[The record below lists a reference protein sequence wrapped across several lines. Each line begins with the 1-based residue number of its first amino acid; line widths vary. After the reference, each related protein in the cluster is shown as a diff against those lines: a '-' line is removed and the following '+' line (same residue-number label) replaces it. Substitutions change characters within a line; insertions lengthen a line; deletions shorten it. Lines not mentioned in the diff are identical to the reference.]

1 MNSGSRK
8 VSFIKVFSDMLKF
21 VGNKFWGFAFVTFLV
36 TMVVSQ
42 RFDIILDPVK
52 LPKTLVDIIP
62 ETMGFLIAGL
72 AIIMGFNEGTLKRL
86 SKKANDRQIP
96 LKVIIASF
104 SVCLLILLTTLT
116 VSILY
121 VNVNCTCVGCRQ
133 LFSAFVLFSAVMSIG
148 SVVHVIF
155 HLFATGTYLIYNNE
169 D

>member
-8 VSFIKVFSDMLKF
+8 VCFVIVFCDMLKL
-21 VGNKFWGFAFVTFLV
+21 VGNWFWGIAFVLFLATIV
-36 TMVVSQ
+36 IAQ
-42 RFDIILDPVK
+42 QFGLILNPEK

-62 ETMGFLIAGL
+62 EIMGFLIAGL

-86 SKKANDRQIP
+86 SKPANDNKIP

-121 VNVNCTCVGCRQ
+121 VNVYCTREGCRQ
-133 LFSAFVLFSAVMSIG
+133 LISAFVLFGAVISIE

-155 HLFATGTYLIYNNE
+155 HLFATGTYLINNNK